1 LPLLY
6 QILLNLIKGTA
17 MRLMKFIQLF
27 TFIAVY
33 FFSVTACANQP
44 SNEKVDNFTLPD
56 YNGSE
61 HSLSD
66 YRDSEAIVIMFIAT
80 ECPVSNAYNSR
91 MEAIYS
97 EYSKKGVAFVGIN
110 SNKAESVER
119 IKEHAEEN
127 GLTFTI
133 LKDDNN
139 VVADEMDASVT
150 PEVYVVNSEFE
161 ILYHGRI
168 DNSRDPEDVTSE
180 DLEIALNEILEGKPV
195 SNSSTKAFGCT
206 IKRVQ

>member
-1 LPLLY
+1 MR
-6 QILLNLIKGTA
+6 LIK
-17 MRLMKFIQLF
+17 FISLF

-44 SNEKVDNFTLPD
+44 SNETVQNFTLPD
-56 YNGSE
+56 YNGNQ

-66 YRDSEAIVIMFIAT
+66 YVDSEAIVIVFVAT
-80 ECPVSNAYNSR
+80 ECPVSNDYNSR

-97 EYSKKGVAFVGIN
+97 EYSEKGVAFIGIN

-133 LKDDNN
+133 LKDKNN

-150 PEVYVVNSEFE
+150 PEVYVINSEFE

-168 DNSRDPEDVTSE
+168 DNSRDEDDVNSN
-180 DLEIALNEILEGKPV
+180 DLENALNEILEGKPV
-195 SNSSTKAFGCT
+195 SKSSTKAFGCT

>member
-1 LPLLY
+1 MR
-6 QILLNLIKGTA
+6 LIK
-17 MRLMKFIQLF
+17 FISLF
-27 TFIAVY
+27 TFIAVC

-44 SNEKVDNFTLPD
+44 SNEIVQNFTLPD
-56 YNGSE
+56 YNGNQ

-66 YRDSEAIVIMFIAT
+66 YVDSEAIVIVFVAT
-80 ECPVSNAYNSR
+80 ECPVSNDYNSR

-97 EYSKKGVAFVGIN
+97 EYSEKGVAFIGIN

-133 LKDDNN
+133 LKDKNN

-150 PEVYVVNSEFE
+150 PEVYVINSEFE

-168 DNSRDPEDVTSE
+168 DNSRDEDDVNSN
-180 DLEIALNEILEGKPV
+180 DLENALNEILDGKPV
-195 SNSSTKAFGCT
+195 SKSSTKAFGCT